1 MSFLDSLLVNDANR
15 IIGSLIDYVYVNDE
29 SLQKLSIDKTEI
41 VFIF

>member
-15 IIGSLIDYVYVNDE
+15 MIGFLIDYVYVNDE